1 MKLFFS
7 TRGDH
12 EAVSAP
18 EAVLRGIAPDGGL
31 YVRGEMPQIPLE
43 ELRGADFCALAR
55 RILGDFLAGY
65 DAEEI
70 SGCVARGYENKF
82 DVPEIVPLRK
92 VGDMHVLELFHGPT
106 AAFKDVALS
115 ILPQLMGCALQKT
128 GAKNEI
134 MILTATSGD
143 TGSAALTG
151 FADVPGIR
159 ILVFY
164 PDKGI
169 SPIQRAQMTT
179 MEGGNLGVCAISGN
193 FDDAQTGVKRIFTE
207 ISPDFCRENR
217 LALSSAN
224 SINIGRLAPQIVYYF
239 SAYLDMV
246 RSGEIAMGEKINFA
260 VPTGNFGDIL
270 AGCYAR
276 EMGLPVGKLICA
288 SNVNNVLT
296 DFLNTGVYDKNRPFM
311 ITISPSMDILVSSNL
326 ERLLYLVL
334 DGGAQAVRAR
344 MEQLK
349 EKGSYAMPE
358 AAMEKIRALFAGG
371 CATDGEAMET
381 INRVFRETGYLMD
394 PHTAVAWKVAEE
406 YRASSGD
413 GTPCAVLSTAS
424 PYKFPNSVL
433 RALGEEVPADAAA
446 QIARM
451 EVLSGTRIPAA
462 LAGVLDRKV
471 RFADVIAP
479 GDMMAYVLGKAA
491 RA

>member
-1 MKLFFS
+1 MKRFFS
-7 TRGDH
+7 TRGDR

-31 YVRGEMPQIPLE
+31 YVRGEFLQIPLE
-43 ELRGADFCALAR
+43 ELRDADFCALAR
-55 RILGDFLAGY
+55 RILGAFLAGY

-70 SGCVARGYENKF
+70 SGCVARAYENKF
-82 DVPEIVPLRK
+82 DVPEIVPLRS

-128 GAKNEI
+128 GAQNEI

-179 MEGGNLGVCAISGN
+179 MQGENLGVCAISGN
-193 FDDAQTGVKRIFTE
+193 FDDAQTGVKHIFTE

-217 LALSSAN
+217 VALSSAN

-246 RSGEIAMGEKINFA
+246 RAGAIAMGDRLNFS

-276 EMGLPVGKLICA
+276 EMGLPVGRLICA
-288 SNVNNVLT
+288 SNANNVLT
-296 DFLNTGVYDKNRPFM
+296 DFLNTGVYDKNRPFLT
-311 ITISPSMDILVSSNL
+311 TISPSMDILVSSNL
-326 ERLLYLVL
+326 ERLLYLAL
-334 DGGAQAVRAR
+334 DGDAQAVRAR

-349 EKGSYAMPE
+349 ETGRYTMPE
-358 AAMEKIRALFAGG
+358 AAMEKIRAGFAGG
-371 CATDGEAMET
+371 CATDDEAMAT
-381 INRVFRETGYLMD
+381 IGRVFRETGYLMD

-406 YRASSGD
+406 YRTGGD
-413 GTPCAVLSTAS
+413 RTPCVVLSTAS
-424 PYKFPNSVL
+424 PYKFPASVL
-433 RALGEEVPADAAA
+433 PALGEAVPADAQA
-446 QIARM
+446 QIDRM
-451 EVLSGTRIPAA
+451 EALSGTRIPAG
-462 LAGVLDRKV
+462 LAGVLNRRV

-479 GDMMAYVLGKAA
+479 EEMMAYVQGKAA